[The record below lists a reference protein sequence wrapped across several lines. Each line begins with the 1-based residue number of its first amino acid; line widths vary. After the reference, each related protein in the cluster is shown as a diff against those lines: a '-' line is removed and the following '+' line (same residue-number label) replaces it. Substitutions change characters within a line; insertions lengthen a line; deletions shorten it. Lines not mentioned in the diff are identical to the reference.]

1 VTPVQIFNYA
11 DESIGR
17 KEMSFTI
24 MSMMI
29 GIGILTL
36 PRNIASVTRFADGW
50 ISILVGGL
58 LAAGFALILAFLA
71 IRMAKDSFYRFASK
85 TITQPLAAALTG
97 LISVYFILFC
107 GFETRAIASIS
118 KQYLFERTPVEAVA
132 CAFLLVVIYAVSGS
146 RIGLIRLNALF
157 LPLVL
162 VIAVLLLAFSSGNF
176 RVQEMEPFFTTGIS
190 GLAAGTRETIFS
202 LLGFEIVL
210 FYGSML
216 RNRRDALP
224 AAAIGVTVPVLLYL
238 AIYLVCVGV
247 FSQEAL
253 HNVAY
258 PAIELA
264 KEAKI
269 PGEFLERF
277 ESVFFIIWIMTI
289 YNTTC
294 MALDI
299 ACESMRSIFGL
310 TRSPLHPML
319 LAPFVFWIGM
329 APRNIAE
336 FTSLGTFVS
345 YLGVAATILMPCI
358 ILAVSLLRG
367 VKADG

>member
-1 VTPVQIFNYA
+1 VQIFNYA

-29 GIGILTL
+29 GIGVLTL
-36 PRNIASVTRFADGW
+36 PRNIAGVTHFADGL
-50 ISILVGGL
+50 ISILAGGV
-58 LAAGFALILAFLA
+58 LAAGFALILAYLT
-71 IRMAKDSFYRFASK
+71 IRMAKDSFYRYASK
-85 TITQPLAAALTG
+85 TITRPLATALTA

-107 GFETRAIASIS
+107 GYETRAIASIS

-132 CAFLLVVIYAVSGS
+132 CAFLIVVIYAVSGS

-162 VIAVLLLAFSSGNF
+162 VIAALLLSFSAGNF
-176 RVQEMEPFFTTGIS
+176 RAEEIPPFFTTGIS

-202 LLGFEIVL
+202 LLGFEVVI
-210 FYGSML
+210 FYGSLL

-224 AAAIGVTVPVLLYL
+224 AAVIGVTVPVLLYL
-238 AIYLVCVGV
+238 AIYLVCIGV

-253 HNVAY
+253 RNVSF

-269 PGEFLERF
+269 PGEFFERF

-299 ACESMRSIFGL
+299 ACESFRSLFGL
-310 TRSPLHPML
+310 ARSPLHPML
-319 LAPFVFWIGM
+319 LAPFVYWIGM
-329 APRNIAE
+329 SPRNIAE
-336 FTSLGTFVS
+336 FTSLGNFVS
-345 YLGVAATILMPCI
+345 YLGVAAAILMPCM
-358 ILAVSLLRG
+358 ILAISLLRG

>member
-1 VTPVQIFNYA
+1 MKRVQIFNYA

-36 PRNIASVTRFADGW
+36 PRSIASFTRFSDGW
-50 ISILVGGL
+50 ISL
-58 LAAGFALILAFLA
+58 LAGGFIAAGLALVLAFLT
-71 IRMAKDSFYRFASK
+71 IRMDKDNFYRYASK
-85 TITQPLAAALTG
+85 TITKPFAALVTAVVS
-97 LISVYFILFC
+97 LYFVLFC
-107 GFETRAIASIS
+107 GYETRAIASIS

-132 CAFLLVVIYAVSGS
+132 CAFLIVVIYAVAGS
-146 RIGLIRLNALF
+146 RIGIIRLNALF

-162 VIAVLLLAFSSGNF
+162 VIAVLLLAFSSGNI
-176 RVQEMEPFFTTGIS
+176 RSDEMRPMFAS
-190 GLAAGTRETIFS
+190 SLPGLAAGTRETMFS
-202 LLGFEIVL
+202 LLGFEVLL

-224 AAAIGVTVPVLLYL
+224 AAVTGVAVPVLLYL
-238 AIYLVCVGV
+238 AIYLVCIGV

-253 HNVAY
+253 RNVTY

-269 PGEFLERF
+269 PGEFFERF

-299 ACESMRSIFGL
+299 ACESLRMLFGL
-310 TRSPLHPML
+310 ARSPLHPML
-319 LAPFVFWIGM
+319 LAPIVFWIGM
-329 APRNIAE
+329 APRNVAE
-336 FTSLGTFVS
+336 FAALGKFVS
-345 YLGVAATILMPCI
+345 YLGIAAVIAMPCI
-358 ILAVSLLRG
+358 ILTISLLRG

>member
-1 VTPVQIFNYA
+1 
-11 DESIGR
+11 
-17 KEMSFTI
+17 MSFTI

-29 GIGILTL
+29 GVGILTL
-36 PRNIASVTRFADGW
+36 PRSIAGVTRFADGW
-50 ISILVGGL
+50 ISILAGGMI
-58 LAAGFALILAFLA
+58 AACFAVILASLA
-71 IRMAKDSFYRFASK
+71 IRMDKDSFYRYASK
-85 TITQPLAAALTG
+85 SITKPAAAVLVAA
-97 LISVYFILFC
+97 ISIYFILFC
-107 GFETRAIASIS
+107 GYETRAIASIS

-132 CAFLLVVIYAVSGS
+132 CAFLIVVIYAVSGS

-162 VIAVLLLAFSSGNF
+162 VIAALLLVFSSGNF
-176 RVQEMEPFFTTGIS
+176 RAEEMPPFFTTGLS

-210 FYGSML
+210 FYGAML

-224 AAAIGVTVPVLLYL
+224 AVMLGVAVPVLLYL
-238 AIYLVCVGV
+238 AIFIVCIGV

-253 HNVAY
+253 RNVAY

-269 PGEFLERF
+269 PGEFFERF

-289 YNTTC
+289 YNTTS

-299 ACESMRSIFGL
+299 ACESIRSVFGL
-310 TRSPLHPML
+310 KRSPLHPML
-319 LAPFVFWIGM
+319 LAPFVLWIGM
-329 APRNIAE
+329 APRNVAE
-336 FTSLGTFVS
+336 FTALGEFIS
-345 YLGVAATILMPCI
+345 YFGLAAIVLAPCI
-358 ILAVSLLRG
+358 ILGIAMLRG
-367 VKADG
+367 VHADG